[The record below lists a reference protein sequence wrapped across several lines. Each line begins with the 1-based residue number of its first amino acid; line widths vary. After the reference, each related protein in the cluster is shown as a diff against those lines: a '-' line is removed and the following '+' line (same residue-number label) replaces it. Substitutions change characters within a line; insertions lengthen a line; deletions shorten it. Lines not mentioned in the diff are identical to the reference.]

1 VKYDLSYQRED
12 ALYKIKNLPDNYVVA
27 IEKKTKQ
34 RTGQQNKAL
43 HLYCELLAET
53 MNDAG
58 YDQRLVMPKMKEGF
72 LVPWTQESVKR
83 VMWHSIQKT
92 MFDEESTKKLT
103 TEQVSDVYRVIDKWT
118 SENLNISLP
127 FPER

>member
-1 VKYDLSYQRED
+1 MKYDLSYQRED
-12 ALYKIKNLPDNYVVA
+12 TLYKIKNLPDNYIVT

-34 RTGQQNKAL
+34 RTGKQNNSI
-43 HLYCELLAET
+43 HLYCDLLRET

-58 YDQRLVMPKMKEGF
+58 LDQRLVMSKMKEGF

-83 VMWHSIQKT
+83 VFWHNIQKT
-92 MFDEESTKKLT
+92 MFNEESTKKLT
-103 TEQVSDVYRVIDKWT
+103 TEQVSDVYRIIDKWT